1 MWPSFK
7 KNKLESLE
15 KFKEKKQVDEKVL
28 GILSLINSNPKLVTS
43 SSCSGRITLL
53 EITEK
58 KGDAHF
64 YKKWHREVS
73 FGEVWDAVSSYSG
86 TRKLWFRCEAFII
99 HVFAEDLDSAK
110 ELLRLSRKAGFK
122 RGGIWGF
129 KKEWPFLEL
138 MGTNEFSLP
147 VFDAEVLVS
156 KSHLEYIVKAANS
169 TLSKNYSQ
177 LEKFEREL
185 GLSQFRNKR

>member
-28 GILSLINSNPKLVTS
+28 GILNLINKNEKLVTS

-73 FGEVWDAVSSYSG
+73 FEEVWGALSSYSG
-86 TRKLWFRCEAFII
+86 NRKLWFRCEAFIL
-99 HVFAEDLDSAK
+99 HVFAQDLVSAK
-110 ELLRLSRKAGFK
+110 ELLLLARKAGFK

-129 KKEWPFLEL
+129 RKDWPFLEL
-138 MGTNEFSLP
+138 MGTSEFAVP
-147 VFDAEVLVS
+147 VFDSHLLVS
-156 KSHLEYIVKAANS
+156 KEHLEYIVKTANS

-185 GLSQFRNKR
+185 GLPQTRDKR